1 MSDEVREYR
10 KLFPIVSEDI
20 QFHCVNTQ
28 EKMKAK
34 NTKLTHCG
42 SSPRAY
48 REKFSV
54 LLGFID
60 CERDWKKGAECVCVA
75 RG

>member
-1 MSDEVREYR
+1 MSDEVREREYR

-42 SSPRAY
+42 SSRRH
-48 REKFSV
+48 REGKVF
-54 LLGFID
+54 GFA
-60 CERDWKKGAECVCVA
+60 WLY
-75 RG
+75 